1 MILSSFKMAQ
11 KSIIS
16 FFGKTSSSEET
27 NVEASSPQEADIPSS
42 EHSSGPQKKKQK
54 FEHVYQDDKWPEKWP
69 FLTKTEKGM
78 FCQICL
84 KQKKRNA
91 LTEGSTNYRTSTIER
106 HISTRDHQDA
116 IKEDALRLG
125 FSEVRYCFV
134 FKKISI
140 YTCQNEARKISL
152 G

>member
-1 MILSSFKMAQ
+1 MAQ

-69 FLTKTEKGM
+69 FLTKTEKKHS
-78 FCQICL
+78 FL
-84 KQKKRNA
+84 NSHYFFVYPFTFRNESTYM
-91 LTEGSTNYRTSTIER
+91 LEGN
-106 HISTRDHQDA
+106 
-116 IKEDALRLG
+116 
-125 FSEVRYCFV
+125 
-134 FKKISI
+134 
-140 YTCQNEARKISL
+140 N
-152 G
+152 

>member
-1 MILSSFKMAQ
+1 MILSCFKMAQ

-78 FCQICL
+78 FCQ
-84 KQKKRNA
+84 K
-91 LTEGSTNYRTSTIER
+91 TNY
-106 HISTRDHQDA
+106 
-116 IKEDALRLG
+116 
-125 FSEVRYCFV
+125 VN
-134 FKKISI
+134 KKIYEGI
-140 YTCQNEARKISL
+140 FL
-152 G
+152 GN

>member
-54 FEHVYQDDKWPEKWP
+54 FEHVYQDDKWPEKQ
-69 FLTKTEKGM
+69 L
-78 FCQICL
+78 
-84 KQKKRNA
+84 
-91 LTEGSTNYRTSTIER
+91 IEQR
-106 HISTRDHQDA
+106 
-116 IKEDALRLG
+116 G
-125 FSEVRYCFV
+125 NV
-134 FKKISI
+134 
-140 YTCQNEARKISL
+140 
-152 G
+152 

>member
-54 FEHVYQDDKWPEKWP
+54 FEHVYGHSAISFSNEPH
-69 FLTKTEKGM
+69 FTEAG
-78 FCQICL
+78 
-84 KQKKRNA
+84 
-91 LTEGSTNYRTSTIER
+91 Y
-106 HISTRDHQDA
+106 
-116 IKEDALRLG
+116 
-125 FSEVRYCFV
+125 
-134 FKKISI
+134 
-140 YTCQNEARKISL
+140 
-152 G
+152 